1 MSTSRKKGSTVWIKT
16 AWAYGILAA
25 FCGVFAIVYLQF
37 SHGESSP
44 FLVWLFAPALL
55 LGMIPAL
62 LISRWKP
69 AKRPGVYA
77 RRLWNT
83 AVAALS
89 SGMLVRAV
97 INISGRYTEYDMIY
111 WILSAALFV
120 AAVALTIRRTTHRNV
135 RMEAT

>member
-1 MSTSRKKGSTVWIKT
+1 M
-16 AWAYGILAA
+16 
-25 FCGVFAIVYLQF
+25 
-37 SHGESSP
+37 
-44 FLVWLFAPALL
+44 WLFAPALL

-62 LISRWKP
+62 LISRMKP
-69 AKRPGVYA
+69 TKRPGVNA

-97 INISGRYTEYDMIY
+97 INISGRYTEYDLIY
-111 WILSAALFV
+111 WILSGALFI
-120 AAVALTIRRTTHRNV
+120 AAMALTIRRTAHRNV